1 MVRLKP
7 IATLKSQTVSIKLIC
22 GTSRETRFEKSCPN
36 YDIGMNQNFHKPSPV
51 IRPSCR
57 IAE

>member
-22 GTSRETRFEKSCPN
+22 GTNREMRFEKSYPN
-36 YDIGMNQNFHKPSPV
+36 DDIGMNQNFHKPSPV